1 MNRVKQ
7 LVNYKL
13 FVSGKSNN
21 QQTKYKSEI
30 LRSACKQKNSDKKML
45 VSVVI

>member
-1 MNRVKQ
+1 MNSVKQ

-21 QQTKYKSEI
+21 QQTELGEI
-30 LRSACKQKNSDKKML
+30 LRSACKQKNSDK
-45 VSVVI
+45 